1 MYLTT
6 ALTMIGARTSALT
19 AQREPA
25 SGAIDGIVTDTT
37 LAPLADASASILAS
51 NIKVTT
57 GANGRFVING
67 LPAGEYVV
75 LVRRVGYAAASQ
87 ENPYIN
93 IDQYLN
99 SLGGLQNWQRQFNAM
114 APSMRGENPSLYG
127 GVTRVLSR

>member
-1 MYLTT
+1 MADSY
-6 ALTMIGARTSALT
+6 TSPFYNPGQYVEQGSQNWFST
-19 AQREPA
+19 PYGTEFREQNPQ
-25 SGAIDGIVTDTT
+25 
-37 LAPLADASASILAS
+37 SAWYAY
-51 NIKVTT
+51 
-57 GANGRFVING
+57 GRSLGVPDNQSAFSRWFNQQYPVFQQ
-67 LPAGEYVV
+67 
-75 LVRRVGYAAASQ
+75 GYAAASQ